1 MNYMTKR
8 ILLAAGLT
16 IVYWGC
22 LFNYKEATETVLQVL
37 GAWYIGLKMF
47 DLAVWLAPKDIKQ

>member
-8 ILLAAGLT
+8 ILLGAGLT

-22 LFNYKEATETVLQVL
+22 LFNYKETTETVLQVL
-37 GAWYIGLKMF
+37 GAWYIGLKIF
-47 DLAVWLAPKDIKQ
+47 DITVWLSPKETNQ